1 MKGIGR
7 ATTLKLA
14 SQGADIVLS
23 DVQCAASN
31 LPPQEAAGNWR
42 SIDKVEAIVQKFLLG
57 ALAHPGNWRSIDKVE
72 AMATAW
78 QETDKVSSA
87 LDSDDSPDAE
97 KTAEQTG
104 T

>member
-42 SIDKVEAIVQKFLLG
+42 SIDKVEA
-57 ALAHPGNWRSIDKVE
+57 
-72 AMATAW
+72 MATAW

-87 LDSDDSPDAE
+87 LDSDDSLDAE
-97 KTAEQTG
+97 KTAEQTEA
-104 T
+104 